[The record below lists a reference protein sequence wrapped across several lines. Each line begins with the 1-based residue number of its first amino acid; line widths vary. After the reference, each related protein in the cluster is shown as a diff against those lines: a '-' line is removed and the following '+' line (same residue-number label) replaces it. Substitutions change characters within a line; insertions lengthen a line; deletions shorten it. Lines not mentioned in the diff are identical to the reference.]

1 VDGLSPDGSDLDR
14 HSSFGQV
21 ISCQKPKALRGFGRG
36 YEETL
41 LMAVAPWWFQAS
53 TEEITSNEL
62 PLVQTRDTVSAWLVA
77 ITVSLP
83 EQCQQQ
89 DKRAP
94 EMSTCAA

>member
-1 VDGLSPDGSDLDR
+1 
-14 HSSFGQV
+14 
-21 ISCQKPKALRGFGRG
+21 
-36 YEETL
+36 
-41 LMAVAPWWFQAS
+41 MAVAPWWFQAS

-83 EQCQQQ
+83 EQCQQH

-94 EMSTCAA
+94 EMRTCAV